1 MFLWKIS
8 KYVFFCLE
16 KGAIWRYK
24 FNENLERKIDKK
36 LLIPG
41 VIHTSHTLSHARR
54 APTVLSQETALET
67 TVHTAFLATVAGLAR
82 KHSKWW
88 TSNFLC
94 LQTPRALRFNSG
106 HWLAIGIRL
115 LLTKLHGSR
124 CKETPK
130 LFIQTAACTEIYAA
144 LLSQTD
150 GRLGADPV
158 YFVGL
163 CRGV

>member
-1 MFLWKIS
+1 MYNFQFWRNNYSSKSQELWSQKKFLWKIS
-8 KYVFFCLE
+8 KYGFFCLE

-41 VIHTSHTLSHARR
+41 VIHTSHTWSHARR

-106 HWLAIGIRL
+106 HLASDWHSFTSYKVTRF
-115 LLTKLHGSR
+115 K
-124 CKETPK
+124 
-130 LFIQTAACTEIYAA
+130 
-144 LLSQTD
+144 
-150 GRLGADPV
+150 V
-158 YFVGL
+158 
-163 CRGV
+163 